1 MYHAAMH
8 TAPLFRTRR
17 VFAACPPLA
26 RLGGVL
32 FLLTLLIF
40 AAQGAF
46 AASRKAPEPIHPGGR
61 TLQSG
66 GDAAPAGTLDMAA
79 AVARALERNPSLGA
93 QEAQARASEEGR
105 KSARGAFGPKL
116 GMTYTGVKQERKTQ
130 PSTTRPPEL
139 GTYSWGV
146 EISQPVF
153 QGFRLL
159 NSYQKAALQADSD
172 KAALRRAELAMTE
185 QVQTEFLNYLRAE
198 ENVKSEG
205 DSLARLRDQLRITK
219 AFYEVGLRPRLDV
232 LQAEVDVSNAE
243 NLLIQAENTR
253 DTAQARLNT
262 LLGLSATAPARYVG
276 RLEHVPFRRS
286 LEQCLEAAYRQRP
299 DLLIAAKAVEMAGKD
314 RRMVQSD
321 YYPQIEAYY
330 NINQTGNT
338 LDLQRR
344 GDHGSRSATWEV
356 GARAVWNVFQWGLT
370 YYADQQAGWQ
380 VTRLRHEE
388 EDLKLNVGYDIKSR
402 LLAVHEA
409 EKRINVAEKGVTQA
423 REAYDAAL
431 ARYQEQ
437 VGTNFDVLDAS
448 ANLTRAQASLT
459 SARADYLT
467 ALAQIYVAMG
477 EFHPDLRPGRAPAAK
492 AAKAAG
498 KTPSKT
504 AGRAR

>member
-1 MYHAAMH
+1 MH
-8 TAPLFRTRR
+8 MSMFIRQRRAGCRSWASLR
-17 VFAACPPLA
+17 VFCLLLAA
-26 RLGGVL
+26 
-32 FLLTLLIF
+32 LLLSQVCL
-40 AAQGAF
+40 
-46 AASRKAPEPIHPGGR
+46 AASREASAPIYQGKR
-61 TLQSG
+61 SLKSG
-66 GDAAPAGTLDMAA
+66 GDAAPQGTLDMAA

-93 QEAQARASEEGR
+93 QEAQSRASEEGR

-116 GMTYTGVKQERKTQ
+116 GMTYSATRQERATQ
-130 PSTTRPPEL
+130 PSSSKPPRL
-139 GTYSWGV
+139 GSYAWGV

-153 QGFRLL
+153 QGFMLL

-172 KAALRRAELAMTE
+172 KAALRQAELAMTE

-198 ENVKSEG
+198 ENVRSEG
-205 DSLARLRDQLRITK
+205 DSLARLRDQLRITT

-232 LQAEVDVSNAE
+232 LQAEVNVSEAE
-243 NLLIQAENTR
+243 NLLIKAENTR

-262 LLGLSATAPARYVG
+262 LLGLTAAAPARYVG

-299 DLLIAAKAVEMAGKD
+299 DLLMAAKAVEMAAKD
-314 RRMVQSD
+314 RGMKQSD

-330 NINQTGNT
+330 NVNQSGNT
-338 LDLQRR
+338 PDLQRR
-344 GDHGSRSATWEV
+344 GEGGGRAANWEV
-356 GARAVWNVFQWGLT
+356 GARAVWNVFQWGAT

-388 EDLKLNVGYDIKSR
+388 ENLKLNVGYDIKSR

-409 EKRINVAEKGVTQA
+409 EKRIAVAEKGVTQA

-459 SARADYLT
+459 GARADYLT

-477 EFHPDLRPGRAPAAK
+477 EYHPDL
-492 AAKAAG
+492 
-498 KTPSKT
+498 
-504 AGRAR
+504 GRARKP

>member
-1 MYHAAMH
+1 MLAAMH
-8 TAPLFRTRR
+8 IIAVFRAS
-17 VFAACPPLA
+17 FAACAGYWFVA
-26 RLGGVL
+26 RLMGVAC
-32 FLLTLLIF
+32 LLAALLLPP
-40 AAQGAF
+40 QQAF
-46 AASRKAPEPIHPGGR
+46 AATRNGAPAPIFAGGR
-61 TLQSG
+61 TLKPEG
-66 GDAAPAGTLDMAA
+66 NAAPAGALDMAA

-93 QEAQARASEEGR
+93 QEAQSRASEEGR

-116 GMTYTGVKQERKTQ
+116 GMSYSAIKQERKAS
-130 PSTTRPPEL
+130 PRSARPPEL
-139 GTYSWGV
+139 GAYSWGV

-185 QVQTEFLNYLRAE
+185 QVQTEFLKYLRAE
-198 ENVKSEG
+198 ENVRSER

-232 LQAEVDVSNAE
+232 LQAEVNVSEAE
-243 NLLIQAENTR
+243 NILIQAENTR

-262 LLGLSATAPARYVG
+262 LLGFAATAPARYVG
-276 RLEHVPFRRS
+276 RLGHVPFRRS

-299 DLLIAAKAVEMAGKD
+299 DLLIAARAVEMAAKD

-338 LDLQRR
+338 PDLQRR
-344 GDHGSRSATWEV
+344 GDGGSRSATWEI
-356 GARAVWNVFQWGLT
+356 GARAVWNVFQWGVT
-370 YYADQQAGWQ
+370 YYADQQAGWV

-388 EDLKLNVGYDIKSR
+388 EDLRLNVGYDIKSR

-409 EKRINVAEKGVTQA
+409 EKRIAVAEKGVAQA

-459 SARADYLT
+459 GARADYLT

-477 EFHPDLRPGRAPAAK
+477 EYHPDLERR
-492 AAKAAG
+492 
-498 KTPSKT
+498 
-504 AGRAR
+504 

>member
-1 MYHAAMH
+1 MVFFRSGICLLAA
-8 TAPLFRTRR
+8 
-17 VFAACPPLA
+17 
-26 RLGGVL
+26 L
-32 FLLTLLIF
+32 FLLPPQGGV
-40 AAQGAF
+40 AAN
-46 AASRKAPEPIHPGGR
+46 RREAPAPIYSGGR
-61 TLQSG
+61 TLRSG
-66 GDAAPAGTLDMAA
+66 GDAASAGALDMAA
-79 AVARALERNPSLGA
+79 AVARALAHNPSLGA
-93 QEAQARASEEGR
+93 REAQSRASEEGR

-116 GMTYTGVKQERKTQ
+116 GMSYSAIKQERATS
-130 PSTTRPPEL
+130 PSSVRPPEL
-139 GTYSWGV
+139 GSYSWGV

-153 QGFRLL
+153 QGFQLL

-172 KAALRRAELAMTE
+172 KAALRQAELAMTE

-198 ENVKSEG
+198 ENVRSEE

-232 LQAEVDVSNAE
+232 LQAEVNVSEAE
-243 NLLIQAENTR
+243 NILIQAENAR

-262 LLGLSATAPARYVG
+262 LLGFAATTPARYVG
-276 RLEHVPFRRS
+276 RLDHVPFRRS

-299 DLLIAAKAVEMAGKD
+299 DLLIAARAVEMAGKD

-338 LDLQRR
+338 PDLQRQ
-344 GDHGSRSATWEV
+344 GDNGSRSATWEV
-356 GARAVWNVFQWGLT
+356 GARAVWNVFQWGVT
-370 YYADQQAGWQ
+370 YYADQQAGWV

-388 EDLKLNVGYDIKSR
+388 EDLKLNVGYDIKSK

-409 EKRINVAEKGVTQA
+409 EKRIVVAEKGVTQA

-459 SARADYLT
+459 SARADHLT

-477 EFHPDLRPGRAPAAK
+477 EYHPDLGR
-492 AAKAAG
+492 
-498 KTPSKT
+498 S
-504 AGRAR
+504 R